1 MDSWNLFESGALVW
15 IQHHLRIEVLDAVM
29 PWISKLNNAGM
40 IAILTVVVLLLWKR
54 YRNVGVTA
62 FCSLLVEF
70 IVLNLVFK
78 PIVHRTRPYIVNE
91 AIDVLCEIPTDYSF
105 PSGHTGAAFAVAL
118 VLLFTMP
125 KKYGVTATVFAT
137 VIAFSRLY
145 NGVHYPTDILGGL
158 IIALITSLLATKIV
172 YPRITELLL
181 RKENRN
187 SET

>member
-15 IQHHLRIEVLDAVM
+15 IQNHLRTEALDAVM
-29 PWISKLNNAGM
+29 PWISKLNNTGL
-40 IAILTVVVLLLWKR
+40 IAILTVVVFLLWKR

-62 FCSLLVEF
+62 FLSLLVEF

-78 PIVHRTRPYIVNE
+78 PIVHRTRPYVVNE

-125 KKYGVTATVFAT
+125 KKFGVTATVLAT
-137 VIAFSRLY
+137 LIAFSRLY
-145 NGVHYPTDILGGL
+145 NGVHYPTDILGGFV
-158 IIALITSLLATKIV
+158 IALVTAVLATKLV
-172 YPRITELLL
+172 YPRITEFLL
-181 RKENRN
+181 RKENLN

>member
-1 MDSWNLFESGALVW
+1 MDSWNLYESGALVW
-15 IQHHLRIEVLDAVM
+15 IQNHLRTEDLDAVM
-29 PWISKLNNAGM
+29 PWISKLNNAGL
-40 IAILTVVVLLLWKR
+40 IAILTVVVFLLWKR

-62 FCSLLVEF
+62 FSSLLVEY

-125 KKYGVTATVFAT
+125 KKCGVMATILAT
-137 VIAFSRLY
+137 LIAFSRLY
-145 NGVHYPTDILGGL
+145 NGVHYPTDILGGFV
-158 IIALITSLLATKIV
+158 IALVTAVLATKLV
-172 YPRITELLL
+172 YPRITKFLL
-181 RKENRN
+181 RKENKKL
-187 SET
+187 ET